1 MHCLLGNYFVFKNMN
16 QFHEKNYVW
25 NNNVVDKNP
34 DTDSLDVVPFR
45 NLKKMFGFKETWNK
59 LTCQKRRYLQ
69 KNRRSSSKIWC
80 QKINSYHFHS
90 AVFPFLL
97 VHILFWNKNTQI
109 NYVPQL
115 YNLKN
120 IVLSEKLQSDFF
132 TDTDLTII
140 SCLLFTTIV
149 RRYSRF
155 PVLN

>member
-1 MHCLLGNYFVFKNMN
+1 MSFHRIGVQKNIYFSIYECYDNNRMLYTCFVGQKWYFDLVILSLTMHCLLGNYFVFKNMN

-80 QKINSYHFHS
+80 QKIKLILFSFS
-90 AVFPFLL
+90 SLPKPFLFI
-97 VHILFWNKNTQI
+97 HIA
-109 NYVPQL
+109 
-115 YNLKN
+115 LK
-120 IVLSEKLQSDFF
+120 
-132 TDTDLTII
+132 
-140 SCLLFTTIV
+140 
-149 RRYSRF
+149 
-155 PVLN
+155 